1 MSALLCVL
9 HKSGGSHFRNVT
21 TQAAAI
27 RSNNFWI
34 KQEEEPV
41 HDRKSDQ
48 KEIQEIYDGQYQKFL
63 SFGSSLHELYKIDPV
78 RARMGSV
85 SSIVAGVSEIIR
97 PSSKQQDQDGDVVFN
112 DSSPDQLLLQCQQ
125 QLQQHD
131 LPTAFSRN
139 WTSSLPQHT
148 SQHTE
153 GNTSNKVRVFQWNM
167 LAQAIGSKLD
177 NFRLSDP
184 RVLDWSSRRWR
195 VLEEILLH
203 HPDVICL
210 QEVDHFSFIDS
221 ALKSVGY
228 SGRFMPKPDSAC
240 KYVQN
245 NNGPDGVAIF
255 IRSSKFQII
264 KEDRKVLQAWGSPTN
279 QIALSLTLQNID
291 TGKQFSVITT
301 HLKAR
306 KGALLENIRDQQ
318 GADLMKWIK
327 DTNDTESIIV
337 TGDFNAEPTE
347 SVIKTVT
354 QDSSLQL
361 HSSYSIPETEFT
373 TWKIRDSGEEKHV
386 LDYIFH
392 TRDLQTS
399 STLDMPSDDDVGVSR
414 LPSLTYASDHVSLVS
429 DILI

>member
-1 MSALLCVL
+1 
-9 HKSGGSHFRNVT
+9 
-21 TQAAAI
+21 
-27 RSNNFWI
+27 
-34 KQEEEPV
+34 
-41 HDRKSDQ
+41 
-48 KEIQEIYDGQYQKFL
+48 
-63 SFGSSLHELYKIDPV
+63 
-78 RARMGSV
+78 
-85 SSIVAGVSEIIR
+85 
-97 PSSKQQDQDGDVVFN
+97 
-112 DSSPDQLLLQCQQ
+112 
-125 QLQQHD
+125 
-131 LPTAFSRN
+131 
-139 WTSSLPQHT
+139 
-148 SQHTE
+148 
-153 GNTSNKVRVFQWNM
+153 
-167 LAQAIGSKLD
+167 
-177 NFRLSDP
+177 
-184 RVLDWSSRRWR
+184 
-195 VLEEILLH
+195 
-203 HPDVICL
+203 
-210 QEVDHFSFIDS
+210 
-221 ALKSVGY
+221 
-228 SGRFMPKPDSAC
+228 MPKPDSAC

-279 QIALSLTLQNID
+279 RIALSLTLQNID